1 MTGCIDLTGP
11 KSVARTTLDGLSDLN
26 KLEVD
31 KEINKTLKK
40 KINKE
45 VKDTILD
52 IAHRQLLDDLL
63 MKHLTLS
70 VAPAESM
77 VHHLKPT
84 MQELMLTDNAIKVG
98 DWVEVLYDYAPG
110 TCSDGG
116 VGEIFAI
123 DEDEEGNKS
132 CRVAYVLDKRIETD
146 IDVNC
151 ITVTVMP
158 YKDTTTTNR
167 TRREPDISSANIL
180 PDRAVAVPDKTPL
193 QWLESGLKSRSRE
206 KRGWLKDKLI
216 KHGLMEATDKA
227 LWQRVISDYKCQLS
241 AIEGMRLALGPR
253 FNDPRDHKGDQ
264 GEGGKF
270 VSLKKESQADVPKN
284 MWTIPF
290 LLYAYDVKRSSF
302 QNKRKND
309 KLGVSKLTEGLK
321 KRVQWNKGECV
332 ITSRSASR
340 KKYNARYFFSR
351 MKALNVATIPEYK
364 EGRLNVPTFN
374 DEIFRQREWHFFTTR
389 VKFHACNYSHC
400 VCYKLLY
407 LYIVGCVLE

>member
-11 KSVARTTLDGLSDLN
+11 KSVARTTLDSMTDLN

-31 KEINKTLKK
+31 KEIYKTLKK

-70 VAPAESM
+70 VAPAEAM
-77 VHHLKPT
+77 VHYLKPT
-84 MQELMLTDNAIKVG
+84 MQELMLTNNTIKVG

-193 QWLESGLKSRSRE
+193 QWLESGLKSRSHE

-216 KHGLMEATDKA
+216 KHGLLEATDEA

-264 GEGGKF
+264 GKGGKF

-284 MWTIPF
+284 M
-290 LLYAYDVKRSSF
+290 
-302 QNKRKND
+302 
-309 KLGVSKLTEGLK
+309 
-321 KRVQWNKGECV
+321 
-332 ITSRSASR
+332 
-340 KKYNARYFFSR
+340 
-351 MKALNVATIPEYK
+351 
-364 EGRLNVPTFN
+364 
-374 DEIFRQREWHFFTTR
+374 
-389 VKFHACNYSHC
+389 
-400 VCYKLLY
+400 
-407 LYIVGCVLE
+407 